1 MKIIAV
7 IPCLD
12 EENFIADIV
21 SRAMVYVDRVL
32 VIDDGS
38 TDATATVA
46 QKAGAEVIR
55 HATRKGAGAATRSGF
70 EAALKLGADIVV
82 TLDGDGQH
90 NPDEIPLVVRPV
102 QEGKADVAIGSRF
115 LRESKVSRYR
125 KFGIDLITWLY
136 NFGHKV
142 KISDA
147 QSCFRAHSRKALD
160 HITITYPGFG
170 FSIETLVQARK
181 HGLIIMEVPVSCIY
195 HDSGSTEHPIIH
207 GLSVASSVL
216 EIRVKEEIFN
226 RVDKQIK

>member
-12 EENFIADIV
+12 EENFIEDIV
-21 SRAMVYVDRVL
+21 SRALVHVDRVL

-38 TDATATVA
+38 SDATAAVA
-46 QKAGAEVIR
+46 QKAGAEVIS
-55 HATRKGAGAATRSGF
+55 HTTRRGAGAATRTGF

-90 NPDEIPLVVRPV
+90 DPDETPAVVRPV
-102 QEGKADVAIGSRF
+102 QEGKANVTIGSRF
-115 LRESKVSRYR
+115 LREAKVNRYR

-147 QSCFRAHSRKALD
+147 QSCFRAYSRKALD

-170 FSIETLVQARK
+170 FSVETLVQARK
-181 HGLIIMEVPVSCIY
+181 HGLIMIEVPVSCIY
-195 HDSGSTEHPIIH
+195 HDSGSTEHPVAH
-207 GLSVASSVL
+207 GWSVAVSVL

-226 RVDKQIK
+226 RVNERGK